1 MQFMA
6 FQVENLENLKQL
18 RELYLGTNKKKRL
31 WKFYYVNS
39 SLSSP
44 HFCVNSGKNKITK
57 MEGMETLTD
66 LKILSIQVYLAL
78 VESFW

>member
-31 WKFYYVNS
+31 WKFYNVKFLFIQS
-39 SLSSP
+39 
-44 HFCVNSGKNKITK
+44 
-57 MEGMETLTD
+57 TLLRQLRQKQDHQDGGNGD
-66 LKILSIQVYLAL
+66 LD
-78 VESFW
+78 WP

>member
-31 WKFYYVNS
+31 WKFYYVKFLFIQS
-39 SLSSP
+39 
-44 HFCVNSGKNKITK
+44 
-57 MEGMETLTD
+57 TLLRQLRQKQDHKDGGNGD
-66 LKILSIQVYLAL
+66 LD
-78 VESFW
+78 WP